1 MNLIT
6 NQKQAYRHRKETNSY
21 YCARFSSTYTKKQT
35 NGQQRGKTGKD
46 ELAIWD

>member
-1 MNLIT
+1 MNELNYKSEIGSQT
-6 NQKQAYRHRKETNSY
+6 QKTNSY